1 MNFELDTINIFV
13 LFASV
18 ASLLYGMIVYSKNR
32 THPVNKTFFWFAL
45 TVGMWAFSMAVFRSQ
60 VDSQA
65 LLYGAQ
71 FLYLSAALIAVSFA
85 AFARAYMDPQ
95 HLTKR
100 FLIGVSVPALFVIG
114 MILAPQ
120 VFIYAVT
127 KSDTSEHIIYFHEL
141 PHLLF
146 FAYIVG
152 YGVLSNLA
160 MFAQS
165 LQVSREERNRLLFI
179 VISTS
184 IPLMVSVVTNLWLP
198 LIGVFT
204 YNWVGQ
210 VSLFAMLTVMTYGM
224 FRHHIFDAKVIA
236 TEFLMFVLWS
246 FSIARVVLSETLGA
260 MLFNVVALVV
270 VSTVGLLLVRSVY
283 REVESREE
291 IERLAKNLT
300 KANDQ
305 LRELD
310 RQKSEF
316 LSIAAH
322 QLRTPLTAIKGYA
335 SLILEG
341 SFGAVSQ
348 ELKAP
353 LETIFVSSTRMVE
366 TVADFLNVSKIEQGK
381 MEYRMQRASLSE
393 LVQHVVREL
402 EVTMKGKGLTL
413 TYTDETTGGC
423 MVTMDAGKVEHVI
436 SNIID
441 NSIKYTPQ
449 GSISVT
455 LTADSGARVARVTIH
470 DTGAGI
476 PKEALGTL
484 FDKFVRAR
492 NAKDI
497 NVTGSGLGLY
507 VAREMMK
514 AHGGT
519 VTADS
524 EGEGKGSTFVITL
537 PLNRDTIAS
546 DQVHA

>member
-45 TVGMWAFSMAVFRSQ
+45 TVGLWAFSMAVFRSQ
-60 VDSQA
+60 TEPQP

-71 FLYLSAALIAVSFA
+71 FLYLSAALIAVAFA
-85 AFARAYMDPQ
+85 AFARAYMDPHQ
-95 HLTKR
+95 LTRR
-100 FLIGVSVPALFVIG
+100 FLVGVSLPALLVIG
-114 MILAPQ
+114 MIAIPGF
-120 VFIYAVT
+120 FIFDVT
-127 KSDTSEHIIYFHEL
+127 KNGTSEHFIHFHKL
-141 PHLLF
+141 PHLIF

-160 MFAQS
+160 MFAQA
-165 LQVSREERNRLLFI
+165 LHVSKEERNRLLFI

-198 LIGVFT
+198 LLGVFT

-246 FSIARVVLSETLGA
+246 LSIARVVLSETLGA
-260 MLFNVVALVV
+260 MLFNVGALLV

-341 SFGAVSQ
+341 SFGAVSS

-393 LVQHVVREL
+393 LVQHVVKEL
-402 EVTMKGKGLTL
+402 EVTMKGKGLVL
-413 TYTDETTGGC
+413 IYKDESQNGC

-449 GSISVT
+449 GSINVT
-455 LTADSGARVARVTIH
+455 LTCDEAAHVARVTIH

-537 PLNRDTIAS
+537 PLSLDTTAS
-546 DQVHA
+546 TQVRA

>member
-1 MNFELDTINIFV
+1 
-13 LFASV
+13 
-18 ASLLYGMIVYSKNR
+18 
-32 THPVNKTFFWFAL
+32 
-45 TVGMWAFSMAVFRSQ
+45 
-60 VDSQA
+60 
-65 LLYGAQ
+65 
-71 FLYLSAALIAVSFA
+71 
-85 AFARAYMDPQ
+85 
-95 HLTKR
+95 
-100 FLIGVSVPALFVIG
+100 
-114 MILAPQ
+114 
-120 VFIYAVT
+120 
-127 KSDTSEHIIYFHEL
+127 
-141 PHLLF
+141 
-146 FAYIVG
+146 
-152 YGVLSNLA
+152 
-160 MFAQS
+160 
-165 LQVSREERNRLLFI
+165 
-179 VISTS
+179 
-184 IPLMVSVVTNLWLP
+184 
-198 LIGVFT
+198 
-204 YNWVGQ
+204 
-210 VSLFAMLTVMTYGM
+210 
-224 FRHHIFDAKVIA
+224 
-236 TEFLMFVLWS
+236 
-246 FSIARVVLSETLGA
+246 
-260 MLFNVVALVV
+260 
-270 VSTVGLLLVRSVY
+270 VY

>member
-45 TVGMWAFSMAVFRSQ
+45 TVGLWAFSMAVFRSQ
-60 VDSQA
+60 TEPHA

-71 FLYLSAALIAVSFA
+71 FLYLSAALIAVAFA
-85 AFARAYMDPQ
+85 AFARAYMAP
-95 HLTKR
+95 HRLTST
-100 FLIGVSVPALFVIG
+100 FLVGVSIPALFVIG
-114 MILAPQ
+114 MIFLPGF
-120 VFIYAVT
+120 FIFDVT
-127 KSDTSEHIIYFHEL
+127 RSSNSEHFIHFHKL
-141 PHLLF
+141 PHLIF

-152 YGVLSNLA
+152 YGVFSNLA
-160 MFAQS
+160 MFAQA
-165 LQVSREERNRLLFI
+165 LQVSKEERNRLLFI

-260 MLFNVVALVV
+260 MLFNVGALLV

-341 SFGAVSQ
+341 SFGAVTP
-348 ELKAP
+348 ELKSP

-402 EVTMKGKGLTL
+402 EVTLKGKGLTL
-413 TYTDETTGGC
+413 TYKDETTGGC

-449 GSISVT
+449 GFINVT
-455 LTADSGARVARVTIH
+455 LASDRAARVARVTIH
-470 DTGAGI
+470 DSGAGI

-537 PLNRDTIAS
+537 PLSLESTVSTQA
-546 DQVHA
+546 HA

>member
-85 AFARAYMDPQ
+85 VFARAYMDPQ

-100 FLIGVSVPALFVIG
+100 FLIAVSVPALFVIG

-120 VFIYAVT
+120 VFIYAVA
-127 KSDTSEHIIYFHEL
+127 KSDTSEHVIYFHEL

-165 LQVSREERNRLLFI
+165 LQVSREERNRLFFI

-270 VSTVGLLLVRSVY
+270 VSTVGFLLVRSVY